1 MLCVVVLRVV
11 LCFVLVLCVVL
22 CVVLRVVLRFVLVL
36 CIVLCVVLRFGL
48 VLCLVL
54 CVVLRF
60 VLVLRVVLCVVL
72 CVVLRFVLV
81 LCVVL
86 PVVLVLC
93 VVLCE
98 ILPGVLLSVFITIS
112 PLQHSTNRQ
121 VKING
126 YNILDINLRLFHPQ
140 AMLFHQQPNIPSLF
154 SDHTSSSNHSP
165 EGPNLANFIFEK
177 SFYLLSPVLKSTRR
191 KVSTYRKSK
200 SSVSKYWAGRLQ
212 CLELE
217 DRCCHYNKLCN

>member
-22 CVVLRVVLRFVLVL
+22 CVVIRVVLRFVLVL
-36 CIVLCVVLRFGL
+36 CVVLCVVLRFGL

-60 VLVLRVVLCVVL
+60 VLVL
-72 CVVLRFVLV
+72 
-81 LCVVL
+81 CVVL

-93 VVLCE
+93 GVLCVVLCVVLCE
-98 ILPGVLLSVFITIS
+98 MLPGVLLSVFITIS